1 MDRSIRW
8 NLGLTDG
15 NRRIAIRQ
23 KKSSQGL
30 VPRLP
35 DLLCVLKKIGEPGD
49 EARPKRNLELIP
61 RP

>member
-1 MDRSIRW
+1 METG
-8 NLGLTDG
+8 GLPSDK
-15 NRRIAIRQ
+15 

-49 EARPKRNLELIP
+49 EARPKHNLELIP